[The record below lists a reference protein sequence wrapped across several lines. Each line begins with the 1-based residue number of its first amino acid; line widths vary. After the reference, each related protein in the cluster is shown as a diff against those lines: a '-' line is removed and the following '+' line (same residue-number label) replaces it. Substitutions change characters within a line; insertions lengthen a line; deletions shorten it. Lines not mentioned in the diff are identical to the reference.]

1 MRKFYSLLLLVM
13 LLPMVAFAQNKA
25 VQKTRNSGVS
35 ASNRTETRFIAPV
48 TALGYE
54 TGVAITALDY
64 SVGMW
69 LNVSE
74 VNTTVQPKTGV
85 IFRFGT
91 DNHANTNGAANLH
104 SNGSGALTLN
114 FGADNNTDVAS
125 FSVGSI
131 AFNQWQHIMLV
142 FDSTNDNVRV
152 YINGNETLNNNTLTE
167 FGYKWGDGVFQ
178 FLPQCIT
185 AKLDELQ
192 FFNKALSATEVA
204 AAYGNA
210 AKVDGLTSLYTFDT
224 VKSGTTSQFESVAG
238 SISGAVAKF
247 QQCTWGAFWAGD
259 GLVNLNQGTQ
269 AETAPSLVDGREIA
283 LEEYTVNIASSNP
296 EAGSVAFTNPA
307 SSGNSLSTTVPTVT
321 VTATA
326 NLGWRFT
333 NWTDGSSNIV
343 STNASYTYA
352 GAADIS
358 LTANFEAISV
368 YTVTI
373 EQPAQGGSVAVS
385 ANGNAITSGTQV
397 NAGTVLTLSNSPAG
411 GFTFLNYLVNGNV
424 FNNTEYTVS
433 HDVTISAAFEEGIDY
448 CTPTPVSGATTGT
461 TTSYSDRGINNLTV
475 TDGTNSI
482 DLNGGGTSS
491 GRLVYHDYTSKV
503 LTTEVGK
510 TLSFSSTGEGSW
522 MNTFVY
528 IDWDRNGF
536 TMDDQVYS
544 NYTGSSN
551 NYATS
556 LTSPV
561 PTTLGPGNY
570 RVRYIVDWLNEDPC
584 QYGQSGKDNGELVLD
599 FTIQIPAPEYKLNIT
614 TLGMGDVV
622 VADEYTVSPIDDPEN
637 QNFSQF
643 ITTTNLVEN
652 GSVVG
657 EKDLLVIF
665 IPKQHL
671 GNISSMGTSEINQD
685 PIWDISVGAK
695 YDFVNTEDSFTVR
708 VSCYYVIIPKED
720 ITENI
725 NVTAVFGT
733 EVQDIDGIGMEES
746 KGPAEYYNLQGVR
759 VAADNLVPGFYIVR
773 QGGKATKVFIQ
784 K

>member
-114 FGADNNTDVAS
+114 FGADNNTNVAS

-411 GFTFLNYLVNGNV
+411 GFTFLNYLVDGNV

-433 HDVTISAAFEEGIDY
+433 HDVTISAEFEEGIDY
-448 CTPTPVSGATTGT
+448 CAPTPVAGRSITEGKTNYT
-461 TTSYSDRGINNLTV
+461 DRGINTLTIADSNSSISLDGPGTSGLRDVYIDYSSTILVSEAGETV
-475 TDGTNSI
+475 T
-482 DLNGGGTSS
+482 
-491 GRLVYHDYTSKV
+491 
-503 LTTEVGK
+503 LTAAG
-510 TLSFSSTGEGSW
+510 SGSW

-528 IDWDRNGF
+528 VDWGLNGLTESDR
-536 TMDDQVYS
+536 VYS
-544 NYTGSSN
+544 NFDGSSKD
-551 NYATS
+551 YAI
-556 LTSPV
+556 
-561 PTTLGPGNY
+561 TTQIPIAADVTPGKY
-570 RVRYIVDWLNEDPC
+570 RVRYIVDWDQASGPC
-584 QYGQSGKDNGELVLD
+584 YYGQSGKDNGEVVLD
-599 FTIQIPAPEYKLNIT
+599 FTIQIPGPPTINYRVS
-614 TLGMGDVV
+614 GGGDVV
-622 VADEYTVSPIDDPEN
+622 VADEFTHEGTGGFHVHSV
-637 QNFSQF
+637 
-643 ITTTNLVEN
+643 VEN
-652 GSVVG
+652 GSEIEKEMLLIFVPKQYKG
-657 EKDLLVIF
+657 EVNTIAEASINGSDIIGLLVSGSYLDYESKDL
-665 IPKQHL
+665 P
-671 GNISSMGTSEINQD
+671 GTSDAACYWMTIPATQ
-685 PIWDISVGAK
+685 
-695 YDFVNTEDSFTVR
+695 TEDQNVYVR
-708 VSCYYVIIPKED
+708 FEG
-720 ITENI
+720 
-725 NVTAVFGT
+725 AVQG
-733 EVQDIDGIGMEES
+733 IDGIGMEES

-759 VAADNLVPGFYIVR
+759 VSADNLVPGFYIVR